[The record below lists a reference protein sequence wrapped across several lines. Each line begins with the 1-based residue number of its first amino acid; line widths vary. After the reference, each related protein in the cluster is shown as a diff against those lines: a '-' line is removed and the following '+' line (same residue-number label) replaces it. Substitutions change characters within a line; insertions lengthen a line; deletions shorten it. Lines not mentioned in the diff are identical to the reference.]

1 MAIRSAMASATSRVR
16 RCHVPGLSQ
25 LRSSLGAAAGKEEG
39 DEGEEG
45 DKGEDEDKA
54 TA

>member
-1 MAIRSAMASATSRVR
+1 MASATSRVR

-25 LRSSLGAAAGKEEG
+25 LRSSVGAAARMDGSEDEDVDEDEEVDE
-39 DEGEEG
+39 DEGE
-45 DKGEDEDKA
+45 DKG

>member
-1 MAIRSAMASATSRVR
+1 MASATSRVR

-25 LRSSLGAAAGKEEG
+25 LRSSVGAAAGMDGSEDEDVDVDE
-39 DEGEEG
+39 DEGE
-45 DKGEDEDKA
+45 DKG